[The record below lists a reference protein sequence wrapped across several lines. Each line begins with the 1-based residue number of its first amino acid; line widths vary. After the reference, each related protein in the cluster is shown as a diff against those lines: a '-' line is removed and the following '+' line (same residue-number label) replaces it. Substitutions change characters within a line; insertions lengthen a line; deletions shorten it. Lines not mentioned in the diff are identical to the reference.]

1 MQVDT
6 IKKFKMERITYGNK
20 KIYFKIQRGRRKK
33 TVAIHIQP
41 NIAVF
46 VLSPQ
51 LMETEKIKR
60 IVRKRAKWIIEKQ
73 EKLKKIKPGL
83 TKKDF
88 VSGETFPY
96 LGRNYRL
103 KITKT
108 DSPEEDKCKLFNGRL
123 HVYINKKLKDK
134 AVKKVVR
141 EKLTEWYMERAKEKI
156 NERIDRYA
164 IQIGKSPKKVIIK
177 NQEKRW
183 GSCSH
188 SGTVRFNWKAVM
200 APIVAFDY
208 IIVHE
213 LCHLLYPNHSERF
226 WRKVESIIPDYKK
239 QRNWLKDN
247 NMSMLELL

>member
-1 MQVDT
+1 
-6 IKKFKMERITYGNK
+6 MEQITYGNK

-41 NIAVF
+41 NITVV

-51 LMETEKIKR
+51 LMETEKIKK
-60 IVRKRAKWIIEKQ
+60 IVQKRAKWIIEKQ
-73 EKLKKIKPGL
+73 EKLKKIKSGL
-83 TKKDF
+83 SKKDF
-88 VSGETFPY
+88 MSGETFPY

-103 KITKT
+103 KVTRS
-108 DSPEEDKCKLFNGRL
+108 DSLKEEKCKLLNGRL
-123 HVYINKKLKDK
+123 HVCINKKLQGR
-134 AVKKVVR
+134 AVKKSVR
-141 EKLTEWYMERAKEKI
+141 EKLVEWYMERAEEKI
-156 NERIDRYA
+156 NERINRYA
-164 IQIGKSPKKVIIK
+164 VQIGKWPKKVLIK

-200 APIVAFDY
+200 TPITAFDY

-226 WRKVESIIPDYKK
+226 WHKVESIVPDYRQK
-239 QRNWLKDN
+239 RSWLKDN
-247 NMSMLELL
+247 SYFVLGSI